1 LQQKQPHTNRV
12 SIRRRAKIVAKQ
24 RVMRCLLPVM
34 EAVLICVL
42 PIILIAGP
50 IQTYIY
56 STGQLLFPIV
66 LFVAA
71 VILLIMPL
79 VYGLMGFLMR
89 VLTG

>member
-1 LQQKQPHTNRV
+1 M
-12 SIRRRAKIVAKQ
+12 AKQ

-56 STGQLLFPIV
+56 STDSCFSIV

-71 VILLIMPL
+71 VVLLIMPL
-79 VYGLMGFLMR
+79 VYGLMAFYACDRRASAAL
-89 VLTG
+89 VCI